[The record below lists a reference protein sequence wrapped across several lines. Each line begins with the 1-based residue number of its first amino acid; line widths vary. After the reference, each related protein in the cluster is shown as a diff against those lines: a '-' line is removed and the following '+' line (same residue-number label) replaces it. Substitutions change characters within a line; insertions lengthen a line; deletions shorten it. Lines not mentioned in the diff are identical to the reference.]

1 MVTSGLLVLM
11 LALIMPN
18 YNYDF
23 SWPLAYSSSSSWA
36 QVLGGGLPC
45 SFLKTEK
52 SALILEKIPWLCSSM
67 G

>member
-18 YNYDF
+18 YNYDL

-36 QVLGGGLPC
+36 QVLGGGGG
-45 SFLKTEK
+45 
-52 SALILEKIPWLCSSM
+52 SSLLLFEN
-67 G
+67 